1 MKKITKFFLV
11 FFSLFPI
18 AYSLVPPVYAFC
30 PVCIV
35 AVGAGLGLSRYLG
48 VDDTVSGIWVGGLLL
63 TSSLW
68 LVDWLVKKIKKLQTV
83 NLLALQISSAL
94 LTYAIVLIPL
104 WHSEIIGH
112 PFNKILGLDKL
123 IFGTAVGTILFLKA
137 LWLDKMV
144 RKWKGHQLFD
154 FQKVVFPVVFLL
166 IGSLIMFFITKK

>member
-1 MKKITKFFLV
+1 
-11 FFSLFPI
+11 
-18 AYSLVPPVYAFC
+18 VPPVYAFC